1 MVPNP
6 ALSINPAHPWT
17 RVDTFEILACPVRRA
32 FGICG
37 ALRPTGYVGVSK
49 ISSDTLAAGGV
60 PLLGTLGVY
69 AARRRVAR
77 VQRFC

>member
-1 MVPNP
+1 MVLNP
-6 ALSINPAHPWT
+6 AMSINSAHPRT
-17 RVDTFEILACPVRRA
+17 RVNTFEILARPVGRA
-32 FGICG
+32 FRICG
-37 ALRPTGYVGVSK
+37 ALWPTGHVGVSK